1 METIQSI
8 RNHTQLLTRLHEVA
22 TKRRDME
29 DKKIQIKKVPPIKAE
44 PTAEDI
50 VELLERIYPNDLKD
64 LYFFIVGVLTAR
76 GYEFVD

>member
-1 METIQSI
+1 
-8 RNHTQLLTRLHEVA
+8 
-22 TKRRDME
+22 ME
-29 DKKIQIKKVPPIKAE
+29 DKKIQIKKVPPIPAE

-50 VELLERIYPNDLKD
+50 VELLERMYPNDLKD

>member
-1 METIQSI
+1 ME
-8 RNHTQLLTRLHEVA
+8 E
-22 TKRRDME
+22 
-29 DKKIQIKKVPPIKAE
+29 KKTQIKKVPPIKAE

-50 VELLERIYPNDLKD
+50 AELLERIYPNDLKD